1 MFIFEKK
8 CYLQV
13 YIQII
18 FWKFQQTLS
27 YLQYK
32 IYIYK
37 IMNMCE
43 N

>member
-1 MFIFEKK
+1 MFIFEKR

-32 IYIYK
+32 K
-37 IMNMCE
+37 NLKKLMNMCE